1 MAKKQN
7 TAAPAGAAPG
17 VASAQELMRMIAENE
32 AAKAAEAM
40 RKLEQE
46 ERKRK
51 ALLDSFHAPSHLS
64 PDQLMAKAMDLFRG
78 AAERGQ
84 TEVMAYRFPNSLCTD
99 RGRAINN
106 SEAGWEETLTGR
118 PKIVYEFWRD
128 RLRPLGYK
136 MKAEVVE
143 FPGGMPGD
151 IGFILSWKE

>member
-7 TAAPAGAAPG
+7 TATPAGG
-17 VASAQELMRMIAENE
+17 VASAQELMRMISERE

-40 RKLEQE
+40 RKLKEE
-46 ERKRK
+46 ERKK
-51 ALLDSFHAPSHLS
+51 KDLLDSFHAPSHLS
-64 PDQLMAKAMDLFRG
+64 PDQLMAKAMGLFRD

-84 TEVMAYRFPNSLCTD
+84 TEVLAYRFPNSLCTD

-106 SEAGWEETLTGR
+106 GEAGWEETLTGR
-118 PKIVYEFWRD
+118 PKFVHEFWRD
-128 RLRPLGYK
+128 HLRPLGYK

-151 IGFILSWKE
+151 IGFILSWKA